1 MKQKKPLRGR
11 PEKSPIRQN
20 IVEILYYLEKGYGY
34 QIAKIYN
41 EIFPQVTQR
50 SIYYHLH
57 KGILTKEIEMDQIEE
72 EKGDFSWGQMVEKT
86 YYALGKKAQPNGE
99 ERVKNYL
106 QNSLPNQKWK
116 EPASKKPVLPNRF
129 TRFVERFRRVK

>member
-1 MKQKKPLRGR
+1 MKRKKPLRGR

-20 IVEILYYLEKGYGY
+20 IVEILNYLEQGYGY

-57 KGILTKEIEMDQIEE
+57 KGIFTKEIKVNQIEE
-72 EKGDFSWGQMVEKT
+72 EKGDFSWGSMVEKT
-86 YYALGKKAQPNGE
+86 YYALGAEAQPKGD
-99 ERVKNYL
+99 ERIKNYL
-106 QNSLPNQKWK
+106 QQQKWK
-116 EPASKKPVLPNRF
+116 KPTLQNKF
-129 TRFVERFRRVK
+129 TRLVDKFRRAR

>member
-1 MKQKKPLRGR
+1 MARKKPLRGR

-20 IVEILYYLEKGYGY
+20 IVEILHYLEQGYGY

-57 KGILTKEIEMDQIEE
+57 KGILTKEIKLDQIEE
-72 EKGDFSWGQMVEKT
+72 EKGNFSWGSVVEKT
-86 YYALGKKAQPNGE
+86 YYALGAEAQPKGD
-99 ERVKNYL
+99 ERIKNYL
-106 QNSLPNQKWK
+106 QQQKW
-116 EPASKKPVLPNRF
+116 KKPVLQDKFMRL
-129 TRFVERFRRVK
+129 VDKFRRAR